1 MIETATIAE
10 QPAAAAAAAKT
21 AAAAA
26 ARTGRPAFA
35 GRLVPP
41 C

>member
-1 MIETATIAE
+1 MIETAAIAE

-26 ARTGRPAFA
+26 AQTGRPAFA

>member
-10 QPAAAAAAAKT
+10 QPAAAAAAKT

-26 ARTGRPAFA
+26 AQTGRPAFA